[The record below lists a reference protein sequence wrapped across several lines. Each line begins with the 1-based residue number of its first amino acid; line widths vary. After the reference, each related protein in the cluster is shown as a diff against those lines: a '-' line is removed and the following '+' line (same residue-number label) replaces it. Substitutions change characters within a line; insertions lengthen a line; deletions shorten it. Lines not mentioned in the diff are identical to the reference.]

1 MKFRRTVLSTSILLA
16 IATLSACGGGGGGVV
31 RPTDSG
37 PKVPFHTPVKV
48 DTVDAIT
55 GISLAGSIT
64 ALAAGAVTS
73 SSSEDIITTS
83 WTYNAGTDPANNTNI
98 YLFGW
103 ENGQLVN
110 KTTQWFP
117 GGTNNVYGVS
127 SVQLADFNKTGRNDL
142 FVAVG
147 RDNGYVD
154 YAYLF
159 TNNGTNFTRST
170 INLPT
175 GVWTHDS
182 NVYDLNRDG
191 YLDITLTSYGANKT
205 TFLLNNK
212 VGSFTPYLQSS
223 TVNSIITSSSIVAN
237 DFLGNGTTSLIA
249 TDTLGQGTPAKLYS
263 WTYTG
268 SQVDVNELSTL
279 PTPRFMLPKWAG
291 YNFGDGTGASHDV
304 RAVAKDFNSDGKM
317 DVIIFSRPW
326 LTGGQWPNYSEIQF
340 LKNNGSGNFTD
351 VTDTVLVG
359 YNTATSV
366 TYTPKF
372 LDINGD
378 GLEDILVSGSDNT
391 SSTATSNQFL
401 LKTKEGKYVAAYQ
414 NILTDFIKQAA
425 TIQSG
430 STYVIPNI
438 SETVTVVKGP
448 NNKFY
453 LATFV
458 PIVTGTEGVVSTYDI
473 KYAVYYSELGT
484 AATTS
489 AQASIT
495 AIKQAWPYLSP
506 AQVNQVLASTGTVY
520 FNGILIDENSWQ
532 KPIGQLGLAL
542 DGRTGNIKPL
552 SGYING
558 VKLSGNDRISVVDEL
573 RRDFSI
579 SLAPTSFNA
588 LNMWGRNTEFVDTH
602 QINSF
607 SEYLINSGVNTLPYG
622 MRVGQDPKNF
632 TVGTPAYWVNNR
644 LSINGQYTSLGFN
657 PWIQIGGIYGEVKS
671 SNIFEMV
678 ATYRKDNF
686 VGQLGILHSKTD
698 ISPGL
703 VSRISDI
710 TGAWAEAGYQ
720 WRDHRG
726 YGLGIYGGVKPVM
739 LSGGVEV
746 KLPTAVDAQ
755 GNMNYTHTR
764 LGIQN
769 PVNSYVRVIYTGLID
784 HQTSYSLGAT
794 LVDNGQYR
802 AQAIVRYNF

>member
-48 DTVDAIT
+48 DTVDPIN
-55 GISLAGSIT
+55 GISLAASIT

-110 KTTQWFP
+110 KTNQWFP
-117 GGTNNVYGVS
+117 GGTNNVSGVS

-191 YLDITLTSYGANKT
+191 YLDVTLTSYGAYKT

-279 PTPRFMLPKWAG
+279 PTPRFMLPKWSS

-326 LTGGQWPNYSEIQF
+326 FTNGQWPSYSEIQF

-359 YNTATSV
+359 YNTATSS

-372 LDINGD
+372 IDINGD
-378 GLEDILVSGSDNT
+378 GLEDILVSGRDST

-425 TIQSG
+425 SIQSG
-430 STYVIPNI
+430 STYVIPDN
-438 SETVTVVKGP
+438 SQTVTVVKGP

-495 AIKQAWPYLSP
+495 AIRQAWPYLSP

-542 DGRTGNIKPL
+542 DGRTGTIKSL

-607 SEYLINSGVNTLPYG
+607 SEYLINSGINTLPYG

-710 TGAWAEAGYQ
+710 TGVWAEAGYQ

-769 PVNSYVRVIYTGLID
+769 PINTYVRVIYTGLID